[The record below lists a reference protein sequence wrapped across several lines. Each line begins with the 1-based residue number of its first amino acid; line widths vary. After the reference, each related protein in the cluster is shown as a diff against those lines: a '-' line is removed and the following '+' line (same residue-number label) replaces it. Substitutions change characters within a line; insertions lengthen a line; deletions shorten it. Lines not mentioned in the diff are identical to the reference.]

1 MDLVKEYG
9 PNGRMD
15 QVMREYTRMEHT
27 MKLWT
32 NLQKYEPD
40 DGPNDDRMNQTMI
53 VWSRR

>member
-1 MDLVKEYG
+1 MKEYG